1 MRRFYFGRSW
11 HLAAG
16 AAGLSIVGALA
27 SQMLGVEIKP
37 SKKPTPSSNKKSD
50 DARVAERIG
59 LDPSIRETPAL
70 PAEDETPARARI
82 TDADP
87 AEAETSPLE
96 GQPESRLRII
106 PEPEKAAEIT
116 SRAWPVPKSLFS
128 QLDALAES
136 DPITA
141 EWVND
146 TKAEILTILDL
157 PTLADPAVSK
167 HFDRLGQLA
176 NEAKTLGRKTK
187 DDEARSRILRA
198 GFAIVRR
205 LAIWEPL
212 HEVAV
217 LEASV
222 KRNSERPLP
231 SSPKIMACLRD
242 AQAELASTRDA
253 VAWQKYLLFNQLEE
267 LCSSGGSP
275 GTDIGPAERKLAR
288 DILYRF
294 HSAQL
299 STEQAALLERPG
311 LRHFAE
317 QLEFW
322 CAEPVDLLALAT
334 AMENYETGEG
344 NAQATD
350 VAGMYDRLRWSSE
363 VETSHLA
370 SAVNA
375 YYRNAN
381 VRVAISAELVNR
393 LLPKEMR
400 TAEPVQETIQGASVQ
415 GQSETSTRLRLV
427 LLPDRFRWRLGLEA
441 KGEVASTT
449 ASTSGPATFYQDGA
463 ASYRARKLLT
473 VDRKS
478 IRMHDAEAEA
488 ASRTQLNDF
497 ETDFDNV
504 PLFNGLVRM
513 IARNQYDQKTPAAK
527 LEVEHKIIN
536 RASGTLDQ
544 QVAERIEKAKAEFQ
558 SKILAQLQQLQLE
571 PTAIDLE
578 TTQDRLIAR
587 YRLAG
592 REQLSAH
599 TPRPQAPG
607 DSLLSVQIH
616 ETAFNNALDHLKLAG
631 RKIELHELFRE
642 MTTRFGDQKVPV
654 PDDLPE
660 GVFVTFADQDAV
672 RIDCQDGRLR
682 IRIHLNE
689 LAITDNHK
697 TFKNLIVTGYYKPL
711 PDQLDANLGR
721 DGIIELG
728 GNRLV
733 FGDRLMLAGIFEKV
747 LSRNRKLNLVNERIS
762 KSPELKDQQVTQF
775 VIHDGWI
782 GIALGPKLPSR
793 TALQT
798 KIPSRQK

>member
-16 AAGLSIVGALA
+16 AAGLSIVGAMA
-27 SQMLGVEIKP
+27 SQMLGVEVNP
-37 SKKPTPSSNKKSD
+37 AKKSAQSTTKKSD

-59 LDPSIRETPAL
+59 LDPSIQETPSL
-70 PAEDETPARARI
+70 PAESKRPARARI

-87 AEAETSPLE
+87 AEAEETPTE
-96 GQPESRLRII
+96 GQPETRLKVI
-106 PEPEKAAEIT
+106 PEPEKAAELT
-116 SRAWPVPKSLFS
+116 SKAWPVPKSLLAD
-128 QLDALAES
+128 LDALAES
-136 DPITA
+136 DPVAA
-141 EWVND
+141 EWVNKA
-146 TKAEILTILDL
+146 KAEISTILEL
-157 PTLADPAVSK
+157 PTLADPAAIK
-167 HFDRLGQLA
+167 HFDLLGQLA
-176 NEAKTLGRKTK
+176 IEAKSLARKSD

-205 LAIWEPL
+205 IAIWEPL
-212 HEVAV
+212 HAVA
-217 LEASV
+217 LQEASP
-222 KRNSERPLP
+222 KRKGENPLP
-231 SSPKIMACLRD
+231 SSQKILADLRQ
-242 AQAELASTRDA
+242 AQAELARTRDA
-253 VAWQKYLLFNQLEE
+253 SAWQKYLLLHQLQE
-267 LCSSGGSP
+267 LCSTGAEVS
-275 GTDIGPAERKLAR
+275 PAERKLAR
-288 DILYRF
+288 DILYRY
-294 HSAQL
+294 HSTQL
-299 STEQAALLERPG
+299 SSEQAALLEQPA
-311 LRHFAE
+311 LRNFAA
-317 QLEFW
+317 QLEAW
-322 CAEPVDLLALAT
+322 AAEPVDLLALAT
-334 AMENYETGEG
+334 SLENYETDNG
-344 NAQATD
+344 NAHAI
-350 VAGMYDRLRWSSE
+350 ALAEMYDLLRWSSE
-363 VETSHLA
+363 AETSDLA
-370 SAVNA
+370 NA
-375 YYRNAN
+375 INSYYRNAN

-400 TAEPVQETIQGASVQ
+400 TAEPVQDTIQGASVQ

-441 KGEVASTT
+441 KGEVASST

-478 IRMHDAEAEA
+478 IQLHDAEAEA
-488 ASRTQLNDF
+488 AARTRLNDF
-497 ETDFDNV
+497 ETDYDGI
-504 PLFNGLVRM
+504 PLFNALARM
-513 IARNQYDQKTPAAK
+513 IARNQYDQKTPAAT
-527 LEVEHKIIN
+527 LEVENKIVN
-536 RASGTLDQ
+536 RAAGTLDQ
-544 QVAERIEKAKAEFQ
+544 QVAERIEKAKEEIEN
-558 SKILAQLQQLQLE
+558 KLMAQLKKLRLD
-571 PTAIDLE
+571 PTAVDLE

-616 ETAFNNALDHLKLAG
+616 ETAFNNALEHLNLTG
-631 RKIELHELFRE
+631 RKIELRELFQE
-642 MTTRFGDQKVPV
+642 MTTRFGDQKIPV

-660 GVFVTFADQDAV
+660 GVFVTFADHDSV

-682 IRIHLNE
+682 IRIHLKE
-689 LAITDNHK
+689 LAITNNHK
-697 TFKNLIVTGYYKPL
+697 TFKNLIVTGYYKPH
-711 PDQLDANLGR
+711 PDQLDANLER

-728 GNRLV
+728 GNRL
-733 FGDRLMLAGIFEKV
+733 GAGERIMLAGIFEKV

-798 KIPSRQK
+798 KIPERQKK

>member
-16 AAGLSIVGALA
+16 AAGLSIVGAMA
-27 SQMLGVEIKP
+27 TQMLGVEVNP
-37 SKKPTPSSNKKSD
+37 AKKSAQSTTKKND

-59 LDPSIRETPAL
+59 LDPSIQETPSL
-70 PAEDETPARARI
+70 PAESKRPARARI

-87 AEAETSPLE
+87 AEAEETPAE
-96 GQPESRLRII
+96 GQPETRLKVI
-106 PEPEKAAEIT
+106 PEPEKAAELT
-116 SRAWPVPKSLFS
+116 SKAWPVPKSLLAD
-128 QLDALAES
+128 LDALAES
-136 DPITA
+136 DPVAA
-141 EWVND
+141 EWVN
-146 TKAEILTILDL
+146 KAQAEISAILEL
-157 PTLADPAVSK
+157 PTLADPAAIK
-167 HFDRLGQLA
+167 HFDLLGKLA
-176 NEAKTLGRKTK
+176 IEAKSLARKSD

-212 HEVAV
+212 HAVA
-217 LEASV
+217 LQETSP
-222 KRNSERPLP
+222 KRKGEKPLP
-231 SSPKIMACLRD
+231 SSQKILADLRQ
-242 AQAELASTRDA
+242 AQVELARTRDA
-253 VAWQKYLLFNQLEE
+253 SAWQKYLLLHQLQE
-267 LCSSGGSP
+267 LCSTGAEVS
-275 GTDIGPAERKLAR
+275 PAERKLAR
-288 DILYRF
+288 DILYRY
-294 HSAQL
+294 HSTQL
-299 STEQAALLERPG
+299 STEQADLLEQPA
-311 LRHFAE
+311 LRNFAS
-317 QLEFW
+317 QLEAW
-322 CAEPVDLLALAT
+322 AAEPVDLLALAT
-334 AMENYETGEG
+334 SLENYETDKG
-344 NAQATD
+344 NAHAI
-350 VAGMYDRLRWSSE
+350 AAAEMYDLLRWSSE
-363 VETSHLA
+363 AETSDLA
-370 SAVNA
+370 NA
-375 YYRNAN
+375 INSYYRNAN

-400 TAEPVQETIQGASVQ
+400 TAEPVQDTIQGASVQ

-441 KGEVASTT
+441 KGEVASST

-478 IRMHDAEAEA
+478 IQLHDAEAEA
-488 ASRTQLNDF
+488 AARTRLNVF
-497 ETDFDNV
+497 ETDYDGI
-504 PLFNGLVRM
+504 PLFNALARM
-513 IARNQYDQKTPAAK
+513 IARNQYDQKTPAAT
-527 LEVEHKIIN
+527 LEVENKIVN
-536 RASGTLDQ
+536 RAAGTLDQ
-544 QVAERIEKAKAEFQ
+544 QVAERIEKAKEEIEN
-558 SKILAQLQQLQLE
+558 KLMAQLKKLRLD
-571 PTAIDLE
+571 PTAVDLE

-616 ETAFNNALDHLKLAG
+616 ETAFNNALEHLNLTG
-631 RKIELHELFRE
+631 RRIELRELFQE
-642 MTTRFGDQKVPV
+642 MTTRFGDQKIPV

-660 GVFVTFADQDAV
+660 GVFVTFAEHDAV

-682 IRIHLNE
+682 IRINLKE
-689 LAITDNHK
+689 LAITNNHK
-697 TFKNLIVTGYYKPL
+697 TFKNLIVTGYYKPH
-711 PDQLDANLGR
+711 PDQLDANLAR

-728 GNRLV
+728 GNRL
-733 FGDRLMLAGIFEKV
+733 GAGERIMLAGIFEKV

-798 KIPSRQK
+798 KIPSRKK